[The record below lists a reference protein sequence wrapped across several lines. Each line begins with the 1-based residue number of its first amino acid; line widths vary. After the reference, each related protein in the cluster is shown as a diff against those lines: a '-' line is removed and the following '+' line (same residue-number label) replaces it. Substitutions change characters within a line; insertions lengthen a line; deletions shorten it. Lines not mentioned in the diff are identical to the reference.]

1 MAGEEFYSG
10 GVSRFNREGSS
21 LQEQSI
27 QFPAKGFQEKL
38 EQLRAGDAVEI
49 ARKYKFGRAVTEYL
63 KDHPIEELDQDGCI
77 EFLLVNPEFKDYH
90 PALVRAVAEEIEVD
104 RVAQEKFESTKH

>member
-1 MAGEEFYSG
+1 MSEGNFYSG
-10 GVSRFNREGSS
+10 GIKRFNREGES

-27 QFPAKGFQEKL
+27 QFPARSFQDKL
-38 EQLRAGDAVEI
+38 EQLRTGDAVEI